1 MNRYIYQREVKTLTT
16 FEENKSFADSFIE
29 QQREILNNNV
39 DVLDFN
45 KAKKHH
51 MYRLGTPEEDIYHE
65 ADMIIFEFCSLKIA
79 LRVRNGHSYDHGD
92 IAIRSKTAYGNR
104 TELDKIVDG
113 EGDYYLYCWTDDS
126 NNISEYILFD
136 LDMFRD
142 TMDETLSQ
150 NNIPNGYGGAFST
163 FSIHEMLKGD
173 CVVAKSLMTR
183 SNYMQI

>member
-29 QQREILNNNV
+29 QQRAILNNNV

-104 TELDKIVDG
+104 TELDKIIDG
-113 EGDYYLYCWTDDS
+113 EGDYYLYCWTQDGAT
-126 NNISEYILFD
+126 ISEYILFD
-136 LDMFRD
+136 LDAFRQNI
-142 TMDETLSQ
+142 EEILSQ
-150 NNIPNGYGGAFST
+150 SNIPNGYGGAFTT
-163 FSIHEMLKGD
+163 FSIYEMMQNNCILTH
-173 CVVAKSLMTR
+173 SLAD
-183 SNYMQI
+183 